1 MLTNYIYTFS
11 KYINIYREKD
21 RERVYGLLSIS
32 TSADSYICSKYFNL
46 QNKTCTYR
54 YLTENQ
60 CFVHTFYINDMGNY
74 LGPVHGFSF

>member
-1 MLTNYIYTFS
+1 MLNNYIYTFS

-54 YLTENQ
+54 
-60 CFVHTFYINDMGNY
+60 
-74 LGPVHGFSF
+74 